1 MIKAET
7 DGKSLQCRASGDPM
21 RLAAEV
27 ALIVSALYE
36 NYTRAGCLMEASAF
50 RIAVITALTAPGSP
64 AWKSGPGKGE
74 DGVFICAPDLRGG
87 KEGGHAES

>member
-1 MIKAET
+1 MIKVET
-7 DGKSLQCRASGDPM
+7 DGKSLQCQASGGPM

-36 NYTRAGCLMEASAF
+36 NLTRAGHLMDASAF
-50 RIAVITALTAPGSP
+50 RAFVIAALTAPGSP
-64 AWKSGPGKGE
+64 VWELGPGAGE
-74 DGVFICAPDLRGG
+74 GSVFICMPGRRGG

>member
-1 MIKAET
+1 MIKVEA
-7 DGKSLQCRASGDPM
+7 DGKSLQCQASGGPM

-36 NYTRAGCLMEASAF
+36 DLTRAGHLMDASVF
-50 RIAVITALTAPGSP
+50 RASVITALTAPGSP
-64 AWKSGPGKGE
+64 VWEPGPGEGK
-74 DGVFICAPDLRGG
+74 DGVFICMPGRRGG

>member
-1 MIKAET
+1 MIKVET
-7 DGKSLQCRASGDPM
+7 DGKTVRCQASGGAV

-36 NYTRAGCLMEASAF
+36 NYTRAGRLMDASVF
-50 RIAVITALTAPGSP
+50 RASVIAALTAPGSP
-64 AWKSGPGKGE
+64 VWESGPREGTT
-74 DGVFICAPDLRGG
+74 GVFICTPDLRGG

>member
-1 MIKAET
+1 MIKVET
-7 DGKSLQCRASGDPM
+7 DGKTMRCRASGGPV

-36 NYTRAGCLMEASAF
+36 NYTRTGHCAEASMF
-50 RIAVITALTAPGSP
+50 RVAVTASLTAPGSP
-64 AWKSGPGKGE
+64 VWESGPGKGK
-74 DGVFICAPDLRGG
+74 DGVFICMPDRRGG